1 MAYSV
6 FINISFGKTYVFVL
20 LSIFLGMVVSDHPEP
35 ESIHRDKYH
44 HYNQLMANNFQTWDT
59 GPNFDTKLS
68 QNVTAIHGRTTKLVC
83 RVFNLGNKTV
93 RTVSVSSHFN
103 NFVFGCFWQQSY
115 QNIT

>member
-1 MAYSV
+1 MRKIRFRQVILFLYI
-6 FINISFGKTYVFVL
+6 FLLGNHVFVL

-68 QNVTAIHGRTTKLVC
+68 QNVTAIHWKTTKIRLSG
-83 RVFNLGNKTV
+83 L
-93 RTVSVSSHFN
+93 
-103 NFVFGCFWQQSY
+103 QSRK
-115 QNIT
+115 QNGKNWLQINAKGKRI

>member
-1 MAYSV
+1 M
-6 FINISFGKTYVFVL
+6 INIQFRQVILFSYIFPLGNHVFVL

-68 QNVTAIHGRTTKLVC
+68 QNVTAIHGRTKLVC

-93 RTVSVSSHFN
+93 RI
-103 NFVFGCFWQQSY
+103 GCR
-115 QNIT
+115 